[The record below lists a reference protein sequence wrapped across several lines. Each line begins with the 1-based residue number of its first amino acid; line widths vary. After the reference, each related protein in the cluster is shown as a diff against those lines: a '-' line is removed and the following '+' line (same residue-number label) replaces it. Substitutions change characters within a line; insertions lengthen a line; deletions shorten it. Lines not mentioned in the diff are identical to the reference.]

1 MYRGARHVLGVSGP
15 ACRLGPGPAG
25 PVAKREAIG
34 CRGVSIGSHFLHDA
48 LAMSADLVIAIVILW
63 SSCRGSCGPVAT
75 AGER

>member
-48 LAMSADLVIAIVILW
+48 LAMSADLVIAIVILTVVVVPW
-63 SSCRGSCGPVAT
+63 LLWASGDR
-75 AGER
+75 R